1 LLGFNRAIKK
11 DRPRATGRKEGCETM
26 NDANLLNQ
34 ANNTVVMLRQLYQR
48 GAYRV
53 IRDPDGVITLWAI
66 EGLERDPFSIQ
77 FANRG
82 RISYNI
88 GDMPPEF
95 VRSFIDYVKKTV
107 KR

>member
-1 LLGFNRAIKK
+1 M
-11 DRPRATGRKEGCETM
+11 T
-26 NDANLLNQ
+26 DANLLNQ
-34 ANNTVVMLRQLYQR
+34 AKNSVALLRQLYQR

-53 IRDPDGVITLWAI
+53 IRDPDGVISLWAV

-88 GDMPPEF
+88 ADMPPDF
-95 VRSFIDYVKKTV
+95 VRSFVDYVKKTL

>member
-1 LLGFNRAIKK
+1 
-11 DRPRATGRKEGCETM
+11 M
-26 NDANLLNQ
+26 SDANLFNQ
-34 ANNTVVMLRQLYQR
+34 AKNSLAALRQLYPR

-53 IRDPDGVITLWAI
+53 IRDPEGVITLWAL

-82 RISYNI
+82 RISYQI
-88 GDMPPEF
+88 EDMPPDF
-95 VRSFIDYVKKTV
+95 VRAFIDYVKKAL